1 MKYSK
6 TEMVVVTTVFS
17 LAMLALDSWFVMLIV
32 GMMHAGDPRVPP
44 LGFSTAVGA
53 LLVLRI
59 AGIYLRGTKEYSE
72 AVKKSVQ
79 RQEGAG
85 K

>member
-6 TEMVVVTTVFS
+6 TEMVVVTTAFS

-59 AGIYLRGTKEYSE
+59 AGMYLRGSKEFSDALKNQYS
-72 AVKKSVQ
+72 KK
-79 RQEGAG
+79 G
-85 K
+85 

>member
-6 TEMVVVTTVFS
+6 TEMVVVTTAFS

-59 AGIYLRGTKEYSE
+59 AGVYLRGGKEFSDALKNQYS
-72 AVKKSVQ
+72 KK
-79 RQEGAG
+79 G
-85 K
+85 

>member
-59 AGIYLRGTKEYSE
+59 AGVYLRGSKEFSDALKNQYS
-72 AVKKSVQ
+72 KK
-79 RQEGAG
+79 G
-85 K
+85 